1 MIQKLLQQIW
11 RLLLFIVDVLKKGTT
26 DQISAY
32 AAQSAFFILMSVFP
46 FAMFLLQMM
55 RFAPVSQESL
65 LFSVDSVFPEYL
77 LPTLHEILQEIYS
90 SSASFVTIT
99 VLTTLWASSNA
110 MHALTQGLDRISN
123 TAEHRSW
130 LVIRMWAL
138 IYTIAMAIFLII
150 GVASTVF
157 WQTARSVLIRY
168 RPHGISL
175 SSYSSIV
182 RITYAIVILTLVFAI
197 MYRIFPRRKL
207 NFLAQI
213 PGALVASLG
222 WYLSSAGIS
231 FYVTNFN
238 AVSMYGSLTT
248 LALVMFWLYF
258 CSYFIFI
265 GAEINEVLRSRKE
278 KLTQTVSS

>member
-1 MIQKLLQQIW
+1 MIKKFLEQIWHLLQ
-11 RLLLFIVDVLKKGTT
+11 FIIDVLKKGTT
-26 DQISAY
+26 DQISAF

-90 SSASFVTIT
+90 SSASLVTVTI
-99 VLTTLWASSNA
+99 LTTLWASSNA
-110 MHALTQGLDRISN
+110 MHALTQGLDRICN

-168 RPHGISL
+168 RPRGISL
-175 SSYSSIV
+175 SSYSSAV
-182 RITYAIVILTLVFAI
+182 RIIYAIVVLTLVFAI

-207 NFLAQI
+207 KFLAQI

-278 KLTQTVSS
+278 KANTISS

>member
-1 MIQKLLQQIW
+1 MIQKLFQQIW
-11 RLLLFIVDVLKKGTT
+11 RLLLFIVDVVKKGTT
-26 DQISAY
+26 DQISAF

-168 RPHGISL
+168 RPRGISL
-175 SSYSSIV
+175 SSYSSVV

-207 NFLAQI
+207 KFLAQI

>member
-1 MIQKLLQQIW
+1 MIKQLLGQAW
-11 RLLLFIVDVLKKGTT
+11 RLLLFIVTVIKKGTA

-46 FAMFLLQMM
+46 FAIFLLQMM
-55 RFAPVSQESL
+55 RFAPISQESL

-90 SSASFVTIT
+90 SSASFVTVTII
-99 VLTTLWASSNA
+99 TTLWASSNA
-110 MHALTQGLDRISN
+110 MHALTQGLDRICN
-123 TAEHRSW
+123 TTEYRSW

-138 IYTIAMAIFLII
+138 VYTVAMAIFVII

-157 WQTARSVLIRY
+157 WQTARHFLIRY
-168 RPHGISL
+168 RPRGISL
-175 SSYSSIV
+175 SSYSSVVSFI
-182 RITYAIVILTLVFAI
+182 YAIVILTLVFAV

-207 NFLAQI
+207 KFLAQI
-213 PGALVASLG
+213 PGALIASLG
-222 WYLSSAGIS
+222 WYLSSVGIS

-258 CSYFIFI
+258 CSYSIFI
-265 GAEINEVLRSRKE
+265 GAEINEVLRNRNELS
-278 KLTQTVSS
+278 